1 MESPIGLG
9 ALFLAFAGMWV
20 LQMQLGKKQA
30 VSFMNVVKE
39 LHGDNLTVAIGTNQ
53 PKWGRKRVYLAMS
66 ANPEKIIVDAITL
79 KGTTVFAKG
88 QQVEELINKS
98 LLEFKDSSGKD
109 PLYDAAAMAAATL
122 IKKIND
128 DTESVSN

>member
-1 MESPIGLG
+1 MALG
-9 ALFLAFAGMWV
+9 ALFLGLAGMWV
-20 LQMQLGKKQA
+20 LQMQLAKKQA

-66 ANPEKIIVDAITL
+66 ANPQKIIVDAITL

-88 QQVEELINKS
+88 QQVKELINKS
-98 LLEFKDSSGKD
+98 LLEFTDSDGKD
-109 PLYDAAAMAAATL
+109 PLYDAAAMAADTL
-122 IKKIND
+122 IKKINED
-128 DTESVSN
+128 SESVSN

>member
-1 MESPIGLG
+1 
-9 ALFLAFAGMWV
+9 MWV

-98 LLEFKDSSGKD
+98 LLEFTDSSGKD

>member
-1 MESPIGLG
+1 MG
-9 ALFLAFAGMWV
+9 ALFLGLAGMWV

-66 ANPEKIIVDAITL
+66 ANPQKIIVDAITL

-88 QQVEELINKS
+88 QQV
-98 LLEFKDSSGKD
+98 
-109 PLYDAAAMAAATL
+109 
-122 IKKIND
+122 
-128 DTESVSN
+128 